1 MSISKILSWT
11 VVIFW
16 MILIFNLS
24 SQVAQQSNQLSTEI
38 TEIIVKTFE
47 RIVPQADLD
56 IYKLN
61 NLVRKSTHFFTYLIF
76 GLFVINALI
85 RSGVYGYRSIGLA
98 LLICVLY
105 VISDEVHQ
113 LFVPGRGGEVKDVI
127 IDSAGAIVGI
137 GLYLLT
143 SSVGKLRKKVG

>member
-38 TEIIVKTFE
+38 TEIIVKTVE

-61 NLVRKSTHFFTYLIF
+61 NLVRKSTHFF
-76 GLFVINALI
+76 V
-85 RSGVYGYRSIGLA
+85 
-98 LLICVLY
+98 
-105 VISDEVHQ
+105 SD
-113 LFVPGRGGEVKDVI
+113 RGGEVKDII
-127 IDSAGAIVGI
+127 IDSAGATVGV
-137 GLYLLT
+137 GVYFLT
-143 SSVGKLRKKVG
+143 SSVGKLRRIVGNDKLKCTQGGK